1 MIDRRVLKFSA
12 SWCNPC
18 KNLAKTLETVNTEV
32 PIHELDIDEHTEQ
45 ASEFGIRSV
54 PTLVMM
60 DGNTEVKRVSNSRM
74 TKEELEAWLNG

>member
-1 MIDRRVLKFSA
+1 MSDVRVLKFSA

-32 PIHELDIDEHTEQ
+32 PIHELDIDEHPEQ
-45 ASEFGIRSV
+45 SREFGIRSV

-60 DGNTEVKRVSNSRM
+60 DGNSEVKRVSNSKM
-74 TKEELEAWLNG
+74 TKDELEAWLNG